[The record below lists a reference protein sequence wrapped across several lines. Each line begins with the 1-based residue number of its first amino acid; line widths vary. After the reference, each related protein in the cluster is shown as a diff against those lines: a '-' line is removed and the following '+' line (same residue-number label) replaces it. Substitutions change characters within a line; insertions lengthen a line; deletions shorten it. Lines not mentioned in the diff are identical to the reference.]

1 MMVNNTTPLIKI
13 NEKIYAKLETYQPT
27 GSVKDRM
34 VSYIIDQALRDGKIT
49 PGYTELIEATSGN
62 TGVSLAAYAAR
73 LCCPCTIVMP
83 QNMSEQRKTMM
94 KAFGATILEV
104 SDNAFQDAIKVRD
117 ARIKESYKF
126 KGESSIWTPNQFE
139 NKLNIKC
146 HYETTASEIC
156 DDITFLNLD
165 WQAFV
170 HGAGTGGTMM
180 GVKKFVDHYDLGV
193 ECILT
198 QPFESAEEHGI
209 QGIND
214 GQDFLLDTLL
224 IDQAIK
230 VKTKDAI
237 ARMKRFAKEFG
248 LLVGIS
254 SGANLCAAEEYVKQ
268 YNPQGVVIT
277 MLCDR
282 GERYL

>member
-1 MMVNNTTPLIKI
+1 MVNNATPLIKI

-27 GSVKDRM
+27 GSIKDRM
-34 VSYIIDQALRDGKIT
+34 ISYIVDQALRDGEIT
-49 PGYTELIEATSGN
+49 PGHTELIEATSGN
-62 TGVSLAAYAAR
+62 TGISLAAYAAR
-73 LCCPCTIVMP
+73 LCCPCTIIMP
-83 QNMSEQRKTMM
+83 QNMSEQRKIMM
-94 KAFGATILEV
+94 RAFGATIIEV
-104 SDNAFQDAIKVRD
+104 GDNAFQEAIKVRNSKI
-117 ARIKESYKF
+117 RESKKF
-126 KGESSIWTPNQFE
+126 KGENAIWTPDQFE
-139 NKLNIKC
+139 NKLNVKC
-146 HYETTASEIC
+146 HYEMTAPEIY
-156 DDITFLNLD
+156 DEVSFLDLD

-198 QPFESAEEHGI
+198 QPFENSEEHGI

-214 GQDFLLDTLL
+214 GQDFLLDPML
-224 IDQAIK
+224 IDQTVK

-237 ARMKRFAKEFG
+237 ARMKRFAKEYG

-254 SGANLCAAEEYVKQ
+254 SGANLCAAEEYVKK
-268 YNPQGVVIT
+268 YKPQGVVIT